1 MFVSKLALIGLCI
14 ILMMSESH
22 AYAQPAHEE
31 SDDAKWMFPANVD
44 AMVNPY
50 ANDPEAIQ
58 AGKANYEKL
67 CYVCHGLKGKG
78 DGVAAAGLPVRPADH
93 TSAAVQNQSDG
104 RLFWELSNGHSPMP
118 AYENV
123 LSDKERW
130 ELIAYIRTLDAKK
143 KK

>member
-1 MFVSKLALIGLCI
+1 MT
-14 ILMMSESH
+14 ESH
-22 AYAQPAHEE
+22 AYGQMAHVE

-44 AMVNPY
+44 QMVNPY
-50 ANDPEAIQ
+50 AKDPAAVQ
-58 AGKANYEKL
+58 DGKANYEKL

-93 TSAAVQNQSDG
+93 TSADVQNQSDG
-104 RLFWELSNGHSPMP
+104 RLFWELSNGHPPMP

-130 ELIAYIRTLDAKK
+130 DLIAYIRTLDARKK
-143 KK
+143 K